1 LYAGF
6 TVVIVE
12 APTLIVV
19 LLFWLIIMT
28 YVHANQHTASV
39 IDEGTTYYRFWTEIS
54 VRCSGG
60 TRFTLRRRLWP

>member
-19 LLFWLIIMT
+19 LLFWLMMMT
-28 YVHANQHTASV
+28 YMLANQNK
-39 IDEGTTYYRFWTEIS
+39 GIS
-54 VRCSGG
+54 FRWRSDLPQV
-60 TRFTLRRRLWP
+60 LD